1 MFNYIKTSPT
11 RTLAG
16 YETPGLEKLS
26 NQELLALKCDV
37 LIPAALED
45 QITSLNADQIQARF
59 VVEGANG
66 PTSSTAD
73 KILYARGVTV
83 VPDILANA
91 GGVTVSYFEW
101 VQGIQAFYWTVEEVQ
116 RQLRRFLNKAF
127 EQVCDFSEQKNVSL
141 RQGAYML
148 AVARVAETLEQR
160 GIFP

>member
-1 MFNYIKTSPT
+1 M
-11 RTLAG
+11 
-16 YETPGLEKLS
+16 
-26 NQELLALKCDV
+26 
-37 LIPAALED
+37 
-45 QITSLNADQIQARF
+45 
-59 VVEGANG
+59 VEGANG

-116 RQLRRFLNKAF
+116 KQLRRFLNKAF
-127 EQVCDFSEQKNVSL
+127 EQVCDFGEQKNVLL
-141 RQGAYML
+141 RQGAFML
-148 AVARVAETLEQR
+148 AVARVAETLQQR